1 MGVLM
6 EGGKLVRSSGGRVAM
21 CRHLM
26 LDLDRGIAM
35 ELAYTRVLLV
45 DWEHLDGVV
54 GALTQRSRSQ
64 V

>member
-1 MGVLM
+1 
-6 EGGKLVRSSGGRVAM
+6 
-21 CRHLM
+21 

-45 DWEHLDGVV
+45 DWERLDGVV